1 MTERNGSTFWAVVKF
16 LFVGWALAATA
27 SMLGRE
33 TLSVTQGVGQ
43 GRWWLIPIAV
53 VLWLL
58 MLPIALLALA
68 AIIAAA
74 AVVGYFMDA
83 MLLTG
88 IDNLYVG
95 NTTQGR
101 ILTIIGAV
109 FLLGCAGYMFELL
122 RRKTPDSPGAALA
135 TSISLWLLFAG
146 CGLIPYLICASTS
159 GLPVMPVLS
168 R

>member
-1 MTERNGSTFWAVVKF
+1 MTEQSGSTFWAVAKF

-27 SMLGRE
+27 SMLGQE
-33 TLSVTQGVGQ
+33 TLSVTRSVRQ
-43 GRWWLIPIAV
+43 GRWWLIPITV

-58 MLPIALLALA
+58 MLPIGLLALA
-68 AIIAAA
+68 AIIAVA

-95 NTTQGR
+95 NTTQGT
-101 ILTIIGAV
+101 ILTIIGAL

-122 RRKTPDSPGAALA
+122 RRRNPDSPGAVLA
-135 TSISLWLLFAG
+135 ASISLWLLFAG

-159 GLPVMPVLS
+159 GLPVMLVMG